1 MPYVFPKR
9 SLKDGDVLDPQE
21 LNEDF
26 IAAADLYSGRLD
38 QHNFDATLSPTVSK
52 NAFYDTKYAYKEVE
66 IDWGGA
72 TTSFATKPYDT
83 DDIATGFGAKVIPN
97 DGSWDTVTFT
107 SGDYDSNNL
116 LTVTSGTSIYWIN
129 AQLQYFWRGW
139 LTSGQH
145 QFSKSAGAIK
155 SKPARVQ
162 FALRING
169 NIIDSTITGKELPY
183 DRAVKCIKTTTQRT
197 ISVIGGAAPN
207 PLPGPQQEYCY
218 DTSTPGPEIF
228 PIRITAVVP
237 MPAGTNTVEIVCRRL
252 AITDSIDP
260 YAFDATGGN
269 DNNVY
274 VTNRQLSVTVLPT
287 YATATT
293 TFDSVSVEGFEAE
306 DTFSS
311 AAIGAERID
320 TIRDKYNAVKAGA
333 LARGS
338 LNHLQLP
345 SMIGSATQQVHIFR
359 TAPPYAFES
368 QNLYPGWTDPGTG
381 ATVTTSTSGT
391 GWRLITDTTGTFASP
406 SGGVLRTG
414 AFTVSEASYLIV
426 FASLGL
432 RSLPKRVIDLNSAD
446 PASGI
451 QQFIQTPGGWCAF
464 RIGVL
469 VNGGSVTT
477 LPYTEAAVNRFNLAG
492 DATFTGTN
500 PASNANA
507 ESLAEELK
515 QDSHE
520 NTNIPLFA
528 VIDVDTGGD
537 YAVGTSFDYI
547 GVYGAAMAPVT
558 GTAGYTIQ
566 NSNIEMI
573 QIKKGS

>member
-26 IAAADLYSGRLD
+26 IASADLYSGRLD
-38 QHNFDATLSPTVSK
+38 QHNFDATISPSVAK
-52 NAFYDTKYAYKEVE
+52 DAFYETKYAYNEVE
-66 IDWGGA
+66 IDWGDA
-72 TTSFATKPYDT
+72 TGGFATQPYVTDT
-83 DDIATGFGAKVIPN
+83 IATGFGAKAIPN
-97 DGSWDTVTFT
+97 DGSWDTLTFDE
-107 SGDYDSNNL
+107 GDYDSNNL
-116 LTVTSGTSIYWIN
+116 LTVTTGTSVLWIN

-139 LTSGQH
+139 ETSGEH
-145 QFSKSAGAIK
+145 YFSKSVGALK
-155 SKPARVQ
+155 SRPARVQ

-293 TFDSVSVEGFEAE
+293 TFDSVSVEGFDAE

-320 TIRDKYNAVKAGA
+320 VIRDKYNAVKPGA
-333 LARGS
+333 LARGA

-345 SMIGSATQQVHIFR
+345 SMIGAATQQIHIFR
-359 TAPPYAFES
+359 TAPPYSYES
-368 QNLYPGWTDPGTG
+368 ANLYPGWNDN
-381 ATVTTSTSGT
+381 TVTTSISGT

-406 SGGVLRTG
+406 SSGVLRTG

-432 RSLPKRVIDLNSAD
+432 VRLGTGPGSLVNRTAD
-446 PASGI
+446 PAAA
-451 QQFIQTPGGWCAF
+451 QYVQDPGSWCAF
-464 RIGVL
+464 RLGVL

-477 LPYTEAAVNRFNLAG
+477 LAHTEAAVNRFNLAG
-492 DATFTGTN
+492 DASFTGTN
-500 PASNANA
+500 AATSARAS
-507 ESLAEELK
+507 SLAQDLQ
-515 QDSHE
+515 QDSWE
-520 NTNIPLFA
+520 NSNIPLFA
-528 VIDVDTGGD
+528 VIDVDAGGD
-537 YAVGTSFDYI
+537 YPVGTAFDYI
-547 GVYGAAMAPVT
+547 GVYGAGMAPVSGISSYMT
-558 GTAGYTIQ
+558 Q